1 MSVKPDKPIEAKG
14 CGCGFIISIVIFMYV
29 LTELLGIN
37 EEIAGWIAITFAIFG
52 LIAYFVNEFK
62 AEEIFDN
69 EYKKVTSTSKR
80 NEKPCPFC
88 GENILSV
95 AIKCKY
101 CGSNIPKS

>member
-52 LIAYFVNEFK
+52 LIAILLMNLK
-62 AEEIFDN
+62 Q
-69 EYKKVTSTSKR
+69 KKFLIMS
-80 NEKPCPFC
+80 
-88 GENILSV
+88 
-95 AIKCKY
+95 IKK
-101 CGSNIPKS
+101 